1 MSYGTITQPPTLVA
15 EHSLKLWSGLTRP
28 LSRPLYS
35 AIAFDHDGFFSPL
48 SCIVNPSRGF
58 EWSAI
63 LYSTLIPLAELL
75 KAQQH
80 FGAADVSQLI
90 GILASDS
97 RPRRNQREPLAHAL
111 LAPELIR
118 HESLIAALHQEFPGL
133 DFVAIL
139 GCQLPD
145 GDVLQHTWLDG
156 DPVFMLNAIDD
167 IAQSLDLD
175 F

>member
-1 MSYGTITQPPTLVA
+1 METTTLVA

-58 EWSAI
+58 EWAVI
-63 LYSTLIPLAELL
+63 WHATLIPLAELL
-75 KAQQH
+75 KSQQH

-90 GILASDS
+90 GKLASDS
-97 RPRRNQREPLAHAL
+97 RPHRNQPEPRAQAL

-118 HESLIAALHQEFPGL
+118 HESLIAALRLEFPGL
-133 DFVAIL
+133 SLVAFL

-156 DPVFMLNAIDD
+156 DPVFMLNAIHD
-167 IAQSLDLD
+167 IPQSLDLD